1 MSESV
6 RFDRAAAH
14 YDTTRAISDE
24 GMARTIEL
32 LASELLGRG
41 RALEVGVGTGLL
53 ALPLHEAGVSL
64 AGLDLTRAM
73 MARLVEKAGGASP
86 FPLIQGDATRM
97 PFADDAF
104 AGAYLRWV
112 LHLIPNWR
120 DALVEAVRVIE
131 PGGVLLVCLGAYD
144 EPSTEIRRKFT
155 ELTGVGTDPI
165 GLTWGEHEVL
175 DVHMGSLGARLRLL
189 PPIPEEDEET
199 LGEFLDAIEEGRWSC
214 TWNASD
220 EARRDAVRE
229 GPAVVAAR
237 VRVAREPHHADH
249 RDQPLALAALEL
261 ALHLHAAARRV
272 EVEVMDAIEVDVVLR
287 EADAAVAELRAREH
301 LALEPGGP
309 GLVVA
314 DVDHRLGHAW
324 PRAGAADRRSIATRL

>member
-1 MSESV
+1 MPESV
-6 RFDRAAAH
+6 RFDRAATH
-14 YDTTRAISDE
+14 YDTTRAISDDA
-24 GMARTIEL
+24 MARTIEL

-53 ALPLHEAGVSL
+53 ALPLHETGVPL
-64 AGLDLTRAM
+64 AGLDLTPAM
-73 MARLVEKAGGASP
+73 MARLIEKAGGISP
-86 FPLIQGDATRM
+86 FPLIQADATRM

-155 ELTGVGTDPI
+155 ELTGVETDPI

-175 DVHMGSLGARLRLL
+175 DGHMGSLGARLRLL

-199 LGEFLDAIEEGRWSC
+199 LGEFLDAIEEGRWSW

-229 GPAVVAAR
+229 MRPWVEGRFGPLDR
-237 VRVAREPHHADH
+237 VDRT
-249 RDQPLALAALEL
+249 EL
-261 ALHLHAAARRV
+261 QSV
-272 EVEVMDAIEVDVVLR
+272 W
-287 EADAAVAELRAREH
+287 RAYD
-301 LALEPGGP
+301 LPAKG
-309 GLVVA
+309 
-314 DVDHRLGHAW
+314 
-324 PRAGAADRRSIATRL
+324 

>member
-1 MSESV
+1 MTESV

-14 YDTTRAISDE
+14 YDTTRAISDQA
-24 GMARTIEL
+24 MARTIEL

-64 AGLDLTRAM
+64 AGLDLTPAM
-73 MARLVEKAGGASP
+73 MARLIEKAGGTSP
-86 FPLIQGDATRM
+86 FPLIQADATRM

-189 PPIPEEDEET
+189 PRSRRRTRRP
-199 LGEFLDAIEEGRWSC
+199 W
-214 TWNASD
+214 ASSLTRS
-220 EARRDAVRE
+220 RR
-229 GPAVVAAR
+229 G
-237 VRVAREPHHADH
+237 
-249 RDQPLALAALEL
+249 
-261 ALHLHAAARRV
+261 
-272 EVEVMDAIEVDVVLR
+272 
-287 EADAAVAELRAREH
+287 
-301 LALEPGGP
+301 GGP
-309 GLVVA
+309 G
-314 DVDHRLGHAW
+314 RGTR
-324 PRAGAADRRSIATRL
+324 PTRLAATPSARCVPGSRSASGRSTASSATELETVWRAYDLPSEG